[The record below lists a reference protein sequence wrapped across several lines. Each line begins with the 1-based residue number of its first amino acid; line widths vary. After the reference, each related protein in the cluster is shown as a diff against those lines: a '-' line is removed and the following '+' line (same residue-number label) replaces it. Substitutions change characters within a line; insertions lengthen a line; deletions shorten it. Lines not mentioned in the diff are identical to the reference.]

1 MRGLIL
7 FPGRMKLH
15 LKPISKRLFSLL
27 LAVVLVLGLPSQ
39 AMAATN
45 VGSSETTVTQPTDAT
60 EPVSTEA
67 SEPTQ
72 PVEQEETT
80 VSTEAPEET
89 TTPTEPQEATEP
101 EEAVDE
107 TDPTQP
113 TEPTEPTD
121 PPASEDEEETG
132 LIIRPDPIVAE
143 NPYDPEWPYP
153 YGLPVDNDFPDDLLD
168 VDPYGIALL
177 ADMSLIPD
185 EMYDNSI
192 LRALEYTGYDVQKMK
207 DNGWLYV
214 AQYTSSNINSYAPEV
229 LSDIG
234 YDDYS
239 PFLNGDETVADS
251 STVTG
256 RAPNIASFESN
267 GLVCAS
273 FVTYYMCNYLPNIEG
288 IDTTW
293 IHDAVKATTMNNG
306 SYSTASVWSW
316 ETGLSN
322 LASKAGSGVTR
333 YTDADTAYANLVP
346 GDLIVFSNSSGS
358 LTHIAVYAG
367 TYTMYNASGTN
378 RGPYHYIIHVGNSR
392 GPEISAV
399 EYMVSSGSK
408 SSSPSA
414 WYHIDLPEVESTG
427 FIEVYK
433 KDPNGKNLSGAYFT
447 AVDQATGDK
456 YVIGPT
462 NSNGYAKSGEM
473 PLGTFV
479 VTETVFPEG
488 YQASGQ
494 TSWTVTLT
502 KDTPNMTV
510 TINAVNELK
519 SGSTKIVKAT
529 TNGGSKAGWHFEVKN
544 SSGTVIGNYVTD
556 ATGVIALALQP
567 GTYTVTETDG
577 ANKYW
582 VNDPNP
588 TRTVTVKAGE
598 TATVTFTNQ
607 WRGQAQIIKTTTN
620 GGTVAGWHFEVKN
633 SSGTV
638 IGNYVTDS
646 TGIITL
652 DLDPGTYTVTET
664 DGAKQYWEND
674 PNPTRTVTV
683 KAGETAKVTFK
694 NQYKGAAQIV
704 KTTTNGGT
712 VAGWHFEVKNSSGTV
727 IGNYVTDST
736 GVITLNLEPGTYTV
750 TETDGAKQYWENDPN
765 PTRTVTVKA
774 GETAKVTFK
783 NQYRGAAQI
792 IKATTNGGTVAGWHF
807 EVKNSSGTVIG
818 NYVTDSTGI
827 ITLNLEPGTYTVTE
841 TDGES
846 QYWQNDPNPTK
857 TVTVKAGQT
866 AKVTFTNKYQGEAQ
880 IVKTTTNGGTVAGW
894 HFEVKNSSG
903 TVIGNYVTDSTGI
916 IALALEPGTYTVT
929 ETDGEK
935 EYWENDANHTKTVTV
950 KAGQTAKV
958 TFTNKWVGKAK
969 VIKTATNGGSVKG
982 WTFTIKNASGTFVGK
997 YTTDAD
1003 GLIAV
1008 NLEPGTYTVQETPVD
1023 DPYWVC
1029 DTEVKTITVKAG
1041 ETASVSFQNRYI
1053 GKAKIIKTLEDP
1065 DSGTVEGWTF
1075 EVKASDGSLIGTYKT
1090 GADGTIVCDLT
1101 PGTYTV
1107 TEILEDGSYWECV
1120 SGLSQTV
1127 TVKGGQTA
1135 EVTFRNALRPADI
1148 MVYKVDTL
1156 GAPLAEVEFLL
1167 EWSEDG
1173 INWNAVTYTDSDKVV
1188 KGGCTSVGLKDGKLV
1203 SGRDGVVHFTGL
1215 HPELQYRL
1223 TETKAPDGYHLLNGP
1238 AYEGGITPDETLTV
1252 ELTVVNA
1259 PVYELPMTGST
1270 GSTIATILQ
1279 IAGAV
1284 VLLIALLYIVKKRR

>member
-45 VGSSETTVTQPTDAT
+45 VGGSETTATQPTDAT

-67 SEPTQ
+67 SDPTE
-72 PVEQEETT
+72 PVEPEETT
-80 VSTEAPEET
+80 VPTEAPEET
-89 TTPTEPQEATEP
+89 TTPTESQEETEP
-101 EEAVDE
+101 GDDADV

-113 TEPTEPTD
+113 TDPTEPTD
-121 PPASEDEEETG
+121 PPEPEDEEETG

-168 VDPYGIALL
+168 VDPYGIALM

-185 EMYDNSI
+185 EMYDNYI

-256 RAPNIASFESN
+256 KAPNIASFESN

-293 IHDAVKATTMNNG
+293 IHDAVKATTMNGG

-414 WYHIDLPEVESTG
+414 WYHIDLPEVQSTG
-427 FIEVYK
+427 YIEVNK

-462 NSNGYAKSGEM
+462 NANGYAKSGEM

-479 VTETVFPEG
+479 VTETKFPTG
-488 YQASGQ
+488 YGPSGE

-502 KDTPNMTV
+502 EDTPNMTI
-510 TINAVNELK
+510 TINAVNELVT
-519 SGSTKIVKAT
+519 GSAKIVKAT

-544 SSGTVIGNYVTD
+544 SSGTVIGTYVTD
-556 ATGVIALALQP
+556 ATGVIVLDLVP

-577 ANKYW
+577 AYKYW

-588 TRTVTVKAGE
+588 SRTVTVKADE

-620 GGTVAGWHFEVKN
+620 GGTVAGWHFTVKN

-652 DLDPGTYTVTET
+652 D
-664 DGAKQYWEND
+664 
-674 PNPTRTVTV
+674 
-683 KAGETAKVTFK
+683 
-694 NQYKGAAQIV
+694 
-704 KTTTNGGT
+704 
-712 VAGWHFEVKNSSGTV
+712 
-727 IGNYVTDST
+727 
-736 GVITLNLEPGTYTV
+736 LEPGTYTV

-765 PTRTVTVKA
+765 PTRTVAVKA

-783 NQYRGAAQI
+783 NQYKGAAQI

-818 NYVTDSTGI
+818 TYVTDSTGI

-841 TDGES
+841 TDGENK
-846 QYWQNDPNPTK
+846 YWQNDPNPTK

-880 IVKTTTNGGTVAGW
+880 IIKTANNGGSVAGW
-894 HFEVKNSSG
+894 HFEVKNSSD

-935 EYWENDANHTKTVTV
+935 EYWENDANPTKTVTV

-969 VIKTATNGGSVKG
+969 VIKTATNGGSVEG

-997 YTTDAD
+997 YTTDKN
-1003 GLIAV
+1003 GLIVA

-1041 ETASVSFQNRYI
+1041 ETASVSFQNQYVGR
-1053 GKAKIIKTLEDP
+1053 AKIIKTLEDP

-1107 TEILEDGSYWECV
+1107 SEILEEDSYWECV
-1120 SGLSQTV
+1120 TDISQTV

-1135 EVTFRNALRPADI
+1135 EVTFKNVLRPADI
-1148 MVYKVDTL
+1148 LVYKVDIL
-1156 GAPLAEVEFLL
+1156 GAPLAEAEFLL

-1173 INWNAVTYTDSDKVV
+1173 TNWQPVTFTDSENVT
-1188 KGGCTSVGLKDGKLV
+1188 KGTCTSTGLVDGKLV

-1223 TETKAPDGYHLLNGP
+1223 TETKAPEGYHLLGEP
-1238 AYEGGITPDETLTV
+1238 AYEGGIIPDETLTV

-1259 PVYELPMTGST
+1259 PVFELPMTGST
-1270 GSTIATILQ
+1270 GSTVATVLQ
-1279 IAGAV
+1279 IAGAL
-1284 VLLIALLYIVKKRR
+1284 VLLTALLYIVKKRR

>member
-1 MRGLIL
+1 M
-7 FPGRMKLH
+7 
-15 LKPISKRLFSLL
+15 KPISKRLFSLL

-45 VGSSETTVTQPTDAT
+45 VGSSETTATQPTDAT
-60 EPVSTEA
+60 EPVSNEA

-80 VSTEAPEET
+80 VPTEAPEET

-101 EEAVDE
+101 EEAVDV

-113 TEPTEPTD
+113 TKPTEPTD

-433 KDPNGKNLSGAYFT
+433 KDPNGKKLSGAYFT

-519 SGSTKIVKAT
+519 SGSAKIVKAT

-556 ATGVIALALQP
+556 ATGVIALDLQP

-607 WRGQAQIIKTTTN
+607 WRGQAQIVKTTTN

-765 PTRTVTVKA
+765 TTRTVTVKA

-783 NQYRGAAQI
+783 NQYKGEAQI

-807 EVKNSSGTVIG
+807 EVKDSEGNVIG
-818 NYVTDSTGI
+818 TYVTDNTGI

-841 TDGES
+841 TDGENK
-846 QYWQNDPNPTK
+846 YWQNDPNPTK

-880 IVKTTTNGGTVAGW
+880 IIKTATNGGTVAGW

-903 TVIGNYVTDSTGI
+903 TVVGNYVTDSTGV

-935 EYWENDANHTKTVTV
+935 EYWENDANPSKTVTV

-958 TFTNKWVGKAK
+958 TFTNKWLGKAK
-969 VIKTATNGGSVKG
+969 VIKTTTNGGSVEG
-982 WTFTIKNASGTFVGK
+982 WTFTIKNSSGTFVGK

-1003 GLIAV
+1003 GLIVA

-1041 ETASVSFQNRYI
+1041 ETASVSFLNQYVGR
-1053 GKAKIIKTLEDP
+1053 AKIIKTLEDP

-1090 GADGTIVCDLT
+1090 GADGTIVCHLT

-1135 EVTFRNALRPADI
+1135 EVTFQNALRPADV

-1156 GAPLAEVEFLL
+1156 GAPLAEAEFLL

-1173 INWNAVTYTDSDKVV
+1173 VNWQSVTYADSGKVV
-1188 KGGCTSVGLKDGKLV
+1188 KGGCTSAGLTDGKLV

-1223 TETKAPDGYHLLNGP
+1223 TETKAPDGYYLLNGP

>member
-1 MRGLIL
+1 
-7 FPGRMKLH
+7 MKLH

-45 VGSSETTVTQPTDAT
+45 VGSSETTATQPTDAT
-60 EPVSTEA
+60 EPVSNEA

-80 VSTEAPEET
+80 VPTEAPEET

-101 EEAVDE
+101 EEAVDV

-168 VDPYGIALL
+168 IDPYGIALL

-519 SGSTKIVKAT
+519 SGSAKIVKAT

-556 ATGVIALALQP
+556 FTGVIVLDLDP

-577 ANKYW
+577 TYKYW

-607 WRGQAQIIKTTTN
+607 WRGQ
-620 GGTVAGWHFEVKN
+620 
-633 SSGTV
+633 
-638 IGNYVTDS
+638 
-646 TGIITL
+646 
-652 DLDPGTYTVTET
+652 
-664 DGAKQYWEND
+664 
-674 PNPTRTVTV
+674 
-683 KAGETAKVTFK
+683 
-694 NQYKGAAQIV
+694 AQIV

-736 GVITLNLEPGTYTV
+736 GVITLDLDPGTYTV
-750 TETDGAKQYWENDPN
+750 TETDGSYQYWENDPN

-783 NQYRGAAQI
+783 NQYKGEAQI

-807 EVKNSSGTVIG
+807 EVKDSEGNVIG
-818 NYVTDSTGI
+818 TYVTDNTGI

-841 TDGES
+841 TDGENK
-846 QYWQNDPNPTK
+846 YWQNDPNPTK

-880 IVKTTTNGGTVAGW
+880 IIKTATNGGTVAGW

-903 TVIGNYVTDSTGI
+903 TVVGNYVTDSTGV

-935 EYWENDANHTKTVTV
+935 EYWENDANPSKTVTV

-958 TFTNKWVGKAK
+958 TFTNKWLGKAK
-969 VIKTATNGGSVKG
+969 VIKTTTNGGSVEG
-982 WTFTIKNASGTFVGK
+982 WTFTIKNSSGTFVGK

-1003 GLIAV
+1003 GLIVA

-1041 ETASVSFQNRYI
+1041 ETASVSFLNQYVGR
-1053 GKAKIIKTLEDP
+1053 AKIIKTLEDP

-1090 GADGTIVCDLT
+1090 GADGTIVCHLT

-1135 EVTFRNALRPADI
+1135 EVTFQNALRPADV

-1156 GAPLAEVEFLL
+1156 GAPLAEAEFLL

-1173 INWNAVTYTDSDKVV
+1173 VNWQSVTYADSGKVV
-1188 KGGCTSVGLKDGKLV
+1188 KGGCTSAGLTDGKLV

-1215 HPELQYRL
+1215 HPKLQYRL
-1223 TETKAPDGYHLLNGP
+1223 TETKAPDGYYLLNGP

>member
-1 MRGLIL
+1 M

-45 VGSSETTVTQPTDAT
+45 VGSSETTATQPMDAT
-60 EPVSTEA
+60 EPVSTDA
-67 SEPTQ
+67 SDPAE
-72 PVEQEETT
+72 PVE
-80 VSTEAPEET
+80 PEET
-89 TTPTEPQEATEP
+89 TTPIEATEVTTAPTEAPEEATIPTEPQEETEP
-101 EEAVDE
+101 EEAVDV
-107 TDPTQP
+107 TDPTQT

-121 PPASEDEEETG
+121 PPDPEGEEETG

-153 YGLPVDNDFPDDLLD
+153 YGLPVDNDFPDDLLE
-168 VDPYGIALL
+168 VDPYGIALM

-256 RAPNIASFESN
+256 WAPNIASFESN

-288 IDTTW
+288 VDTTW
-293 IHDAVKATTMNNG
+293 IHDAVKATTMNGG

-322 LASKAGSGVTR
+322 LARQAGSGVTR

-414 WYHIDLPEVESTG
+414 WYHIDLPEVQSTG
-427 FIEVYK
+427 FIEVNK

-462 NSNGYAKSGEM
+462 DSNGYAKSGEM

-479 VTETVFPEG
+479 VTETKFPAG
-488 YQASGQ
+488 YGPSGQ

-502 KDTPNMTV
+502 KDTPNMTI
-510 TINAVNELK
+510 TINAVNELVT
-519 SGSTKIVKAT
+519 GSAKIVKAT
-529 TNGGSKAGWHFEVKN
+529 TNGGSKAGWHFTVKN

-556 ATGVIALALQP
+556 VTGVIVLDLVP

-577 ANKYW
+577 AYKYW

-588 TRTVTVKAGE
+588 SRTVTVKADE

-607 WRGQAQIIKTTTN
+607 WRGQAQIVKTTTN
-620 GGTVAGWHFEVKN
+620 GGTVSGWHFTVKN
-633 SSGTV
+633 SSGIV

-652 DLDPGTYTVTET
+652 DLEPGTYTVTET
-664 DGAKQYWEND
+664 DGAMQYWEND

-694 NQYKGAAQIV
+694 NQYKGV
-704 KTTTNGGT
+704 
-712 VAGWHFEVKNSSGTV
+712 
-727 IGNYVTDST
+727 
-736 GVITLNLEPGTYTV
+736 
-750 TETDGAKQYWENDPN
+750 
-765 PTRTVTVKA
+765 
-774 GETAKVTFK
+774 
-783 NQYRGAAQI
+783 AQI

-807 EVKNSSGTVIG
+807 TVKNSSGTVIG

-841 TDGES
+841 TDGENK
-846 QYWQNDPNPTK
+846 YWQNDPNPTK

-880 IVKTTTNGGTVAGW
+880 IIKTATNGGSVAGW

-929 ETDGEK
+929 ETDGDK
-935 EYWENDANHTKTVTV
+935 EYWENDANPAKTVTV

-969 VIKTATNGGSVKG
+969 VIKTATNGGSVEG

-997 YTTDAD
+997 YTTDKN

-1041 ETASVSFQNRYI
+1041 ETASVSFRNEYVGR
-1053 GKAKIIKTLEDP
+1053 AKIIKTLEDP
-1065 DSGTVEGWTF
+1065 DSGTVEGWSF
-1075 EVKASDGSLIGTYKT
+1075 EVKASDGTLIGTYKT
-1090 GADGTIVCDLT
+1090 GSDGTIVCDLI

-1107 TEILEDGSYWECV
+1107 TEILEEDSYWECV
-1120 SGLSQTV
+1120 TDISQTV

-1135 EVTFRNALRPADI
+1135 EVTFKNVLRPADI
-1148 MVYKVDTL
+1148 LVYKVDIL
-1156 GAPLAEVEFLL
+1156 GAPLAEAEFLL

-1173 INWNAVTYTDSDKVV
+1173 TNWQPVTYTDSENVT
-1188 KGGCTSVGLKDGKLV
+1188 KGTCTSAGLVDGKLV

-1223 TETKAPDGYHLLNGP
+1223 TETKAPEGYHLLGEP

-1259 PVYELPMTGST
+1259 PVFELPMTGST
-1270 GSTIATILQ
+1270 GSTVATVLQ
-1279 IAGAV
+1279 IAGAL
-1284 VLLIALLYIVKKRR
+1284 VLLTALLYIVKKRR

>member
-45 VGSSETTVTQPTDAT
+45 VGSSETTATQPTDAT
-60 EPVSTEA
+60 EPVSNEA

-80 VSTEAPEET
+80 VPTEAPEET

-101 EEAVDE
+101 EEAVDV

-168 VDPYGIALL
+168 IDPYGIALL

-519 SGSTKIVKAT
+519 SGSAKIVKAT

-556 ATGVIALALQP
+556 FTGVIVLDLDP

-577 ANKYW
+577 TYKYW

-607 WRGQAQIIKTTTN
+607 WRGQ
-620 GGTVAGWHFEVKN
+620 
-633 SSGTV
+633 
-638 IGNYVTDS
+638 
-646 TGIITL
+646 
-652 DLDPGTYTVTET
+652 
-664 DGAKQYWEND
+664 
-674 PNPTRTVTV
+674 
-683 KAGETAKVTFK
+683 
-694 NQYKGAAQIV
+694 AQIV

-736 GVITLNLEPGTYTV
+736 GVITLDLDPGTYTV
-750 TETDGAKQYWENDPN
+750 TETDGSYQYWENDPN

-783 NQYRGAAQI
+783 NQYKGEAQI

-807 EVKNSSGTVIG
+807 EVKDSEGNVIG
-818 NYVTDSTGI
+818 TYVTDNTGI

-841 TDGES
+841 TDGENK
-846 QYWQNDPNPTK
+846 YWQNDPNPTK

-880 IVKTTTNGGTVAGW
+880 IIKTATNGGTVAGW

-903 TVIGNYVTDSTGI
+903 TVVGNYVTDSTGV

-935 EYWENDANHTKTVTV
+935 EYWENDANPSKTVTV

-958 TFTNKWVGKAK
+958 TFTNKWLGKAK
-969 VIKTATNGGSVKG
+969 VIKTTTNGGSVEG
-982 WTFTIKNASGTFVGK
+982 WTFTIKNSSGTFVGK

-1003 GLIAV
+1003 GLIVA

-1041 ETASVSFQNRYI
+1041 ETASVSFLNQYVGR
-1053 GKAKIIKTLEDP
+1053 AKIIKTLEDP

-1090 GADGTIVCDLT
+1090 GADGTIVCHLT

-1135 EVTFRNALRPADI
+1135 EVTFQNALRPADV

-1156 GAPLAEVEFLL
+1156 GAPLAEAEFLL

-1173 INWNAVTYTDSDKVV
+1173 VNWQSVTYADSGKVV
-1188 KGGCTSVGLKDGKLV
+1188 KGGCTSAGLTDGKLV

-1215 HPELQYRL
+1215 HPKLQYRL
-1223 TETKAPDGYHLLNGP
+1223 TETKAPDGYYLLNGP

>member
-27 LAVVLVLGLPSQ
+27 LAVVLVLGLPMQ

-45 VGSSETTVTQPTDAT
+45 VGSSETTATQPTDAT
-60 EPVSTEA
+60 ELVSTEA

-72 PVEQEETT
+72 PVE
-80 VSTEAPEET
+80 PEET
-89 TTPTEPQEATEP
+89 TIPTDPQEATEP
-101 EEAVDE
+101 EEDVDV

-121 PPASEDEEETG
+121 PPVPEDEEETG
-132 LIIRPDPIVAE
+132 LIITPDPIVAE
-143 NPYDPEWPYP
+143 NPYDPDWPYP

-185 EMYDNSI
+185 EMYDNYI

-256 RAPNIASFESN
+256 RAPDIASFEAS

-273 FVTYYMCNYLPNIEG
+273 FVSYYWNNYLPNIEG

-293 IHDAVKATTMNNG
+293 ISDAIKATTMNGG
-306 SYSTASVWSW
+306 SYSTASVWAW
-316 ETGLSN
+316 ETGLTN
-322 LASKAGSGVTR
+322 LANTAGSGVTK

-408 SSSPSA
+408 SSEPSA
-414 WYHIDLPEVESTG
+414 WYHIDLPEVQSTG

-433 KDPNGKNLSGAYFT
+433 TDPNGKDLSGAYFT
-447 AVDQATGDK
+447 AVDQATDDK

-462 NSNGYAKSGEM
+462 DANGYAKSGEL
-473 PLGTFV
+473 PLGTYV

-488 YQASGQ
+488 YGPSGTTQ
-494 TSWTVTLT
+494 WTVTLT
-502 KDTPNMTV
+502 EDTPDGKI
-510 TINAVNELK
+510 TINAVNELTT
-519 SGSTKIVKAT
+519 GSAKIVKIA
-529 TNGGSKAGWHFEVKN
+529 TNGGSVAGWHFEVKD
-544 SSGTVIGNYVTD
+544 SGGTVVGTYVTD
-556 ATGVIALALQP
+556 DTGVIVVDLAP

-577 ANKYW
+577 AYKYW
-582 VNDPNP
+582 VNDPSP
-588 TRTVTVKAGE
+588 
-598 TATVTFTNQ
+598 
-607 WRGQAQIIKTTTN
+607 
-620 GGTVAGWHFEVKN
+620 
-633 SSGTV
+633 S
-638 IGNYVTDS
+638 
-646 TGIITL
+646 
-652 DLDPGTYTVTET
+652 
-664 DGAKQYWEND
+664 
-674 PNPTRTVTV
+674 RTVTV
-683 KAGETAKVTFK
+683 KAGETAKVTFE
-694 NQYKGAAQIV
+694 NQYKG
-704 KTTTNGGT
+704 
-712 VAGWHFEVKNSSGTV
+712 E
-727 IGNYVTDST
+727 
-736 GVITLNLEPGTYTV
+736 
-750 TETDGAKQYWENDPN
+750 
-765 PTRTVTVKA
+765 
-774 GETAKVTFK
+774 
-783 NQYRGAAQI
+783 AQI

-807 EVKNSSGTVIG
+807 EVKNSSGTVVG

-827 ITLNLEPGTYTVTE
+827 ITLDLEPGTYTVTE

-880 IVKTTTNGGTVAGW
+880 IIKTATNGGTVAGW

-903 TVIGNYVTDSTGI
+903 TVVGNYVTDSTGV
-916 IALALEPGTYTVT
+916 IALALEPGIYTVT

-935 EYWENDANHTKTVTV
+935 EYWENDANPTKTVTV

-958 TFTNKWVGKAK
+958 TFTNKWLGKAK
-969 VIKTATNGGSVKG
+969 VIKTTTNGGSVKG

-1041 ETASVSFQNRYI
+1041 ETASVSFRNQYVGR
-1053 GKAKIIKTLEDP
+1053 AKIIKTLEDP

-1156 GAPLAEVEFLL
+1156 GAPLAEAEFLL

-1279 IAGAV
+1279 IAGAS
-1284 VLLIALLYIVKKRR
+1284 VLLLALLYIVKKRR

>member
-7 FPGRMKLH
+7 FQGRMKLH

-45 VGSSETTVTQPTDAT
+45 VGSSETVATQPTDAT

-67 SEPTQ
+67 SEPTE
-72 PVEQEETT
+72 PVE
-80 VSTEAPEET
+80 PEET
-89 TTPTEPQEATEP
+89 TTPIEATEETTAPTEAP
-101 EEAVDE
+101 EEAATPTESQEEKEPEEDVDV

-113 TEPTEPTD
+113 TDPTEPTD
-121 PPASEDEEETG
+121 PPAPEDEEETG

-168 VDPYGIALL
+168 VDPYGIALM

-185 EMYDNSI
+185 EMYDNYI

-207 DNGWLYV
+207 NNGWLYV
-214 AQYTSSNINSYAPEV
+214 AQYTSSNINTYAPEV

-256 RAPNIASFESN
+256 KAPNIASFESN

-293 IHDAVKATTMNNG
+293 IHDAVKATTMNGG

-399 EYMVSSGSK
+399 ECMVSSGSK

-414 WYHIDLPEVESTG
+414 WYHIDLPEVQSTG
-427 FIEVYK
+427 FIEVNK

-462 NSNGYAKSGEM
+462 NANGYAKSGEM

-479 VTETVFPEG
+479 VTETKFPTG
-488 YQASGQ
+488 YGPSGE

-502 KDTPNMTV
+502 EDTPNMTI
-510 TINAVNELK
+510 TINAVNELVT
-519 SGSTKIVKAT
+519 GSAKIVKAT

-556 ATGVIALALQP
+556 ATGVIVLDLVP

-577 ANKYW
+577 AYKYW

-588 TRTVTVKAGE
+588 SRTVTVKADE

-652 DLDPGTYTVTET
+652 DL
-664 DGAKQYWEND
+664 
-674 PNPTRTVTV
+674 
-683 KAGETAKVTFK
+683 
-694 NQYKGAAQIV
+694 
-704 KTTTNGGT
+704 
-712 VAGWHFEVKNSSGTV
+712 
-727 IGNYVTDST
+727 
-736 GVITLNLEPGTYTV
+736 EPGTYTV
-750 TETDGAKQYWENDPN
+750 TETDGAIQYWENDPN

-880 IVKTTTNGGTVAGW
+880 IIKTTTNGGTVAGW

-935 EYWENDANHTKTVTV
+935 EYWENDANPSKTVTV

-958 TFTNKWVGKAK
+958 TFTNKWLGKAK
-969 VIKTATNGGSVKG
+969 VIKTATNGGSVEG

-997 YTTDAD
+997 YTTDKN

-1008 NLEPGTYTVQETPVD
+1008 NLEPGTYTVQETSVD

-1041 ETASVSFQNRYI
+1041 ETASVSFKNQYVGR
-1053 GKAKIIKTLEDP
+1053 AKIIKTLEDP

-1075 EVKASDGSLIGTYKT
+1075 EVKASDGSLIGTYTT
-1090 GADGTIVCDLT
+1090 GADGTILCDLT

-1107 TEILEDGSYWECV
+1107 TEILEEGSYWECV
-1120 SGLSQTV
+1120 SGLTQTV

-1135 EVTFRNALRPADI
+1135 EVTFTNALRPADI
-1148 MVYKVDTL
+1148 LVYKVDTL
-1156 GAPLAEVEFLL
+1156 GAPLAEAEFLL
-1167 EWSEDG
+1167 EWSENG
-1173 INWNAVTYTDSDKVV
+1173 TNWNAVTYTDSDQVV
-1188 KGGCTSVGLKDGKLV
+1188 KGGCTSAGLKDGKLV
-1203 SGRDGVVHFTGL
+1203 SGKDGVVHFTGL

-1223 TETKAPDGYHLLNGP
+1223 TETKAPEGYHLLGEP

-1270 GSTIATILQ
+1270 SGTVATVLQ

-1284 VLLIALLYIVKKRR
+1284 VLLTALLYIVKKRR

>member
-45 VGSSETTVTQPTDAT
+45 VGGSETTATQPTDAT

-67 SEPTQ
+67 SDPTE
-72 PVEQEETT
+72 PVEPEETT
-80 VSTEAPEET
+80 TSTEATEETTAPTEAPDET
-89 TTPTEPQEATEP
+89 TTPTESQEETEP
-101 EEAVDE
+101 EEAVDV
-107 TDPTQP
+107 TDPTQT

-121 PPASEDEEETG
+121 PPDPEGEEETG

-153 YGLPVDNDFPDDLLD
+153 YGLPVDNDFPDDLLE
-168 VDPYGIALL
+168 VDPYGIALM

-288 IDTTW
+288 VDTTW
-293 IHDAVKATTMNNG
+293 IHDAVKATTMNGG

-322 LASKAGSGVTR
+322 LARQAGSGVTR

-414 WYHIDLPEVESTG
+414 WYHIDLPEVQSTG
-427 FIEVYK
+427 FIEVNK

-462 NSNGYAKSGEM
+462 NANGYAKSGEM

-479 VTETVFPEG
+479 VTETKFPAG
-488 YQASGQ
+488 YGPSGQ

-502 KDTPNMTV
+502 EDTPNMTI
-510 TINAVNELK
+510 TINAVNEIVT
-519 SGSTKIVKAT
+519 GSVKIVKAT

-556 ATGVIALALQP
+556 ATGVIVLDLVP

-577 ANKYW
+577 AYKYW

-588 TRTVTVKAGE
+588 SRTVTVKADE

-607 WRGQAQIIKTTTN
+607 WRGQAQIVKTTTN
-620 GGTVAGWHFEVKN
+620 GGTVAGWHFTVKN

-652 DLDPGTYTVTET
+652 DL
-664 DGAKQYWEND
+664 
-674 PNPTRTVTV
+674 
-683 KAGETAKVTFK
+683 
-694 NQYKGAAQIV
+694 
-704 KTTTNGGT
+704 
-712 VAGWHFEVKNSSGTV
+712 
-727 IGNYVTDST
+727 
-736 GVITLNLEPGTYTV
+736 EPGTYTV
-750 TETDGAKQYWENDPN
+750 TETDGAKQYWENDPD
-765 PTRTVTVKA
+765 PSRTVTVKA

-841 TDGES
+841 TDGENK
-846 QYWQNDPNPTK
+846 YWQNDPNPTK

-894 HFEVKNSSG
+894 HFEVKDSSG

-935 EYWENDANHTKTVTV
+935 EYWENDATPTKTVTV

-1003 GLIAV
+1003 GLIVA

-1041 ETASVSFQNRYI
+1041 ETASVSFRNEYVGR
-1053 GKAKIIKTLEDP
+1053 AKIIKTLEDP

-1090 GADGTIVCDLT
+1090 GADGTIVCDLI

-1107 TEILEDGSYWECV
+1107 TEILEKDSYWEGV
-1120 SGLSQTV
+1120 TDISQTV

-1135 EVTFRNALRPADI
+1135 EVTFKNVLRPADI
-1148 MVYKVDTL
+1148 LVYKVDFL
-1156 GAPLAEVEFLL
+1156 GAPLAEAEFLL

-1173 INWNAVTYTDSDKVV
+1173 TNWQPVTYTDSENVT
-1188 KGGCTSVGLKDGKLV
+1188 KGACTSAGLVDGKLV

-1223 TETKAPDGYHLLNGP
+1223 TETKAPEGYHLLGEP

-1259 PVYELPMTGST
+1259 PVFELPMTGST
-1270 GSTIATILQ
+1270 GSTVATVLQ
-1279 IAGAV
+1279 IAGAL
-1284 VLLIALLYIVKKRR
+1284 VLLTALLYIVKKRR

>member
-1 MRGLIL
+1 M
-7 FPGRMKLH
+7 
-15 LKPISKRLFSLL
+15 
-27 LAVVLVLGLPSQ
+27 
-39 AMAATN
+39 
-45 VGSSETTVTQPTDAT
+45 
-60 EPVSTEA
+60 
-67 SEPTQ
+67 
-72 PVEQEETT
+72 
-80 VSTEAPEET
+80 
-89 TTPTEPQEATEP
+89 
-101 EEAVDE
+101 
-107 TDPTQP
+107 
-113 TEPTEPTD
+113 
-121 PPASEDEEETG
+121 
-132 LIIRPDPIVAE
+132 
-143 NPYDPEWPYP
+143 
-153 YGLPVDNDFPDDLLD
+153 
-168 VDPYGIALL
+168 

-288 IDTTW
+288 VDTTW
-293 IHDAVKATTMNNG
+293 IHDAVKATTMNGG

-322 LASKAGSGVTR
+322 LARQAGSGVTR

-414 WYHIDLPEVESTG
+414 WYHIDLPEVQSTG
-427 FIEVYK
+427 FIEVNK

-462 NSNGYAKSGEM
+462 DSNGYAKSGEM

-479 VTETVFPEG
+479 VTETKFPAG
-488 YQASGQ
+488 YGPSGQ
-494 TSWTVTLT
+494 TSWPVTLT
-502 KDTPNMTV
+502 EDTPNMTI
-510 TINAVNELK
+510 TINAVNELVT
-519 SGSTKIVKAT
+519 GSAKIVKAT
-529 TNGGSKAGWHFEVKN
+529 TNGGSKVGWHLEVKN

-556 ATGVIALALQP
+556 ATGVIVLDLVP

-577 ANKYW
+577 AYKYW

-588 TRTVTVKAGE
+588 SRTVTVKADE

-607 WRGQAQIIKTTTN
+607 WRGQAQIVKTTTN
-620 GGTVAGWHFEVKN
+620 GGSVAGWHFTVKN

-652 DLDPGTYTVTET
+652 D
-664 DGAKQYWEND
+664 
-674 PNPTRTVTV
+674 
-683 KAGETAKVTFK
+683 F
-694 NQYKGAAQIV
+694 
-704 KTTTNGGT
+704 
-712 VAGWHFEVKNSSGTV
+712 
-727 IGNYVTDST
+727 
-736 GVITLNLEPGTYTV
+736 EPGTYTV

-841 TDGES
+841 TDGENK
-846 QYWQNDPNPTK
+846 YWQNDPNPTK

-903 TVIGNYVTDSTGI
+903 TVIGNYMTDSTGI

-935 EYWENDANHTKTVTV
+935 EYWENDANPTKTVTV

-1003 GLIAV
+1003 GLIVA

-1041 ETASVSFQNRYI
+1041 ETASVSFRNEYVGR
-1053 GKAKIIKTLEDP
+1053 AKIIKTLEDP

-1075 EVKASDGSLIGTYKT
+1075 EVKASDGTLIGTYKT
-1090 GADGTIVCDLT
+1090 GADGTIVCDLI

-1107 TEILEDGSYWECV
+1107 TEILEEDSYWECV
-1120 SGLSQTV
+1120 TDISQTV
-1127 TVKGGQTA
+1127 TVKGGQTE
-1135 EVTFRNALRPADI
+1135 EVTFKNVLRPADI
-1148 MVYKVDTL
+1148 LVYKVDIL
-1156 GAPLAEVEFLL
+1156 GAPLAEAEFLL

-1173 INWNAVTYTDSDKVV
+1173 TNWQPVTYTDSENVT
-1188 KGGCTSVGLKDGKLV
+1188 KGTCTSVSLVDGKLV

-1223 TETKAPDGYHLLNGP
+1223 TETKAPEGYHLLGEP
-1238 AYEGGITPDETLTV
+1238 AYEGGITLDETLTV

-1259 PVYELPMTGST
+1259 PVFELPMTGST
-1270 GSTIATILQ
+1270 GSTVATVLQ
-1279 IAGAV
+1279 IAGAL
-1284 VLLIALLYIVKKRR
+1284 VLLTALLYIVKKRR